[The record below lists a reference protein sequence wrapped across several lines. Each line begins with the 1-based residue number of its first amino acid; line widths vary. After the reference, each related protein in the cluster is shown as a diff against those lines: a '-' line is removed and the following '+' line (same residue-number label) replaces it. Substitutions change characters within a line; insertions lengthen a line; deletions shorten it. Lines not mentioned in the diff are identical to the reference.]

1 MTTKRDISREKT
13 AFGIDMDK
21 LKININNESFSIFT
35 QSIDD
40 NDYVLKIDSDNI
52 TTIEELTEITLR
64 YMLTVGESKIY
75 YPEDDE
81 FIIY

>member
-1 MTTKRDISREKT
+1 MTTEINISREKT

-40 NDYVLKIDSDNI
+40 NDYVLKIHSDDI
-52 TTIEELTEITLR
+52 TTI
-64 YMLTVGESKIY
+64 
-75 YPEDDE
+75 
-81 FIIY
+81 